1 MRDVIL
7 VLAATLSETVPLP
20 EPEAPAPIVA
30 QVRLSDVLQ
39 LHPVGAVTATGKVPP
54 PDVIVLLAVGLIA
67 KVQGAPP
74 WFTV

>member
-54 PDVIVLLAVGLIA
+54 LAETELLEAGEMM
-67 KVQGAPP
+67 
-74 WFTV
+74 